1 MAIIKFVNTKPSLKK
16 LIEYVSNV
24 DKVDYISGKDCMA
37 ISCYEEMIA
46 TKRLYK
52 KEDGRQQLHLIQSFD
67 IKDKV
72 EPKIAH
78 NIGMKLVERFE
89 GHQVLVATHTDK
101 EHIHNHIVINSV
113 NFENGKKINLS
124 KKDLEK
130 IKEYS
135 NKLCKENG
143 LSVIETKSKVKDFKQ
158 NEYRVALKGESWKY
172 RLINA
177 IDYSMENSRNKYQF
191 IDQMNQLGYGVT
203 WSKDRKYIT
212 YITPENMKCRDI
224 RLHETKYLKE
234 EMEKYYGR
242 FKEQKFNTDD
252 REQIYSNKRR
262 YFGTRI
268 GQDGTKFIFDNSN
281 GKRYL
286 GENKVNR
293 YDEKQRIYYRKIRNK
308 FTKDGARKIEYER
321 GKTSKENKNN
331 LFTSRSNNII
341 NHSSIYT
348 LLGQIGSF
356 SGRKNTPIIKG
367 WRKNLSKQAMKEYAK
382 KKANSSMFNW
392 DVEEME

>member
-24 DKVDYISGKDCMA
+24 EKTEHISGKDCMA

-46 TKRLYK
+46 TKKLYK

-72 EPKIAH
+72 EAKVAH
-78 NIGMKLVERFE
+78 DIGMELAKYFK

-101 EHIHNHIVINSV
+101 EHMHNHLVINSV

-124 KKDLEK
+124 KKDLDK

-135 NKLCKENG
+135 NKLCKEKE
-143 LSVIETKSKVKDFKQ
+143 LSVIEIKSKVKDFKQ
-158 NEYRVALKGESWKY
+158 NEYRVALKGQSWKFK
-172 RLINA
+172 LINA
-177 IDYSMENSRNKYQF
+177 IDYSMEHSKNKYQF
-191 IDQMNQLGYGVT
+191 IEQMNSLGYGVT

-224 RLHETKYLKE
+224 RLHEAKYLKE

-242 FKEQKFNTDD
+242 FKEQKFNTND
-252 REQIYSNKRR
+252 REQIYSNKGR
-262 YFGTRI
+262 YSGIHI
-268 GQDGTKFIFDNSN
+268 GQDGREFAFSNSN
-281 GKRYL
+281 GERHL

-293 YDEKQRIYYRKIRNK
+293 YDKNKRIYYRKIRNK
-308 FTKDGARKIEYER
+308 IAKDDTRKAKYER
-321 GKTSKENKNN
+321 GEATKENKNN
-331 LFTSRSNNII
+331 ISTSRSNNSI
-341 NHSSIYT
+341 NYSPIYT

-356 SGRKNTPIIKG
+356 GGRKNNPVIKG
-367 WRKNLSKQAMKEYAK
+367 WKKNLSKQAMKEYAK

-392 DVEEME
+392 DEEEME

>member
-1 MAIIKFVNTKPSLKK
+1 MAIIKFANTKPSLKK

-24 DKVDYISGKDCMA
+24 EKTGYISGKDCMA

-46 TKRLYK
+46 TKMLYK

-72 EPKIAH
+72 EPKLAH
-78 NIGMKLVERFE
+78 DIGMELAKYFK

-101 EHIHNHIVINSV
+101 EHIHNHLVINSV

-135 NKLCKENG
+135 NKLCKEKD

-158 NEYRVALKGESWKY
+158 NEYRVALKGESWKFK
-172 RLINA
+172 LINA
-177 IDYSMENSRNKYQF
+177 IDYSMERSRNKYQF
-191 IDQMNQLGYGVT
+191 IDQMNRLGYGVN
-203 WSKDRKYIT
+203 WSKNRKHIT

-234 EMEKYYGR
+234 EMEKYYRR
-242 FKEQKFNTDD
+242 FKEQKFNTND
-252 REQIYSNKRR
+252 REQIYSNKGRHSR
-262 YFGTRI
+262 TYI
-268 GQDGTKFIFDNSN
+268 GQDGREFVFGNVN
-281 GKRYL
+281 GKRHL
-286 GENKVNR
+286 GKDKVNR
-293 YDEKQRIYYRKIRNK
+293 YDKNERIYYRKIRNK
-308 FTKDGARKIEYER
+308 ITKDGARKTEYER
-321 GKTSKENKNN
+321 GENSKENKNDI
-331 LFTSRSNNII
+331 LTSRSNNSI
-341 NHSSIYT
+341 NNSSIYT

-356 SGRKNTPIIKG
+356 GGRKNTPVIKG
-367 WRKNLSKQAMKEYAK
+367 WKKNLSKQAMKEYAK
-382 KKANSSMFNW
+382 NKANSSMFNW
-392 DVEEME
+392 EEEME